1 MRTDEAAVP
10 SVGTVNSLVREGVH
24 HGVDLSVRYGRGRW
38 WNIVIVV
45 TTLILYSIAWPT
57 LQLTH
62 DVPAPLMPI
71 ISGLAVFPFLLIRAQ
86 PALGWAISA
95 VAAMIVPW
103 AFDRVPNY
111 GYPWQVVHILVL
123 LALLVAVCLREEI
136 RIVLVVWLAT
146 VLLFFVYLPG
156 NDGWGWAIGLAAIA
170 AFALLVRW
178 LVLSRRQLAR
188 EEEISEL
195 ERARRAALEE
205 KARIARDLHDIVAH
219 HMSLVVVQ
227 AQSAPYRLPDVSDE
241 VRAEFESIGV
251 HAREALNEVR
261 GMLGVLRSDGMLPE
275 SAPQP
280 GLSRIDELFDAS
292 RRAGVHL
299 TARIDGD
306 AGSVSDSA
314 GLAVYRILQESLA
327 NAVRHAPGSE
337 VSVQVVCGPEQVDL
351 TVRNGASEA
360 ADRDRPVDRPDLG
373 GGNGIRGMADRAAS
387 VGGRL
392 YAHPRPDGG
401 FEVAAVLPRV
411 PAA

>member
-1 MRTDEAAVP
+1 MTTVGAAES
-10 SVGTVNSLVREGVH
+10 SVETVKSLVHEGVH
-24 HGVDLSVRYGRGRW
+24 HGVTLSVRYGRGRW
-38 WNIVIVV
+38 WNIAIVV

-71 ISGLAVFPFLLIRAQ
+71 ISGLAVFPFLLVRAQ

-103 AFDRVPNY
+103 AFDRIPGY
-111 GYPWQVVHILVL
+111 DYPWQVVHILVL
-123 LALLVAVCLREEI
+123 LALLATVCLREEM

-146 VLLFFVYLPG
+146 VLLFFAYVPG
-156 NDGWGWAIGLAAIA
+156 NDGWGWAIGITAIA

-188 EEEISEL
+188 EEETSEL
-195 ERARRAALEE
+195 ERARRAVLEE

-241 VRAEFESIGV
+241 VRAEFESIGAL
-251 HAREALNEVR
+251 AREALNEVR
-261 GMLGVLRSDGMLPE
+261 GMLGVLRSDGTLPE
-275 SAPQP
+275 HAPQP
-280 GLSRIDELFDAS
+280 GLGRLDELFDAS
-292 RRAGVHL
+292 RRAGVDL
-299 TARIDGD
+299 TARVEGD
-306 AGSVSDSA
+306 TASVSDSA

-327 NAVRHAPGSE
+327 NAARHAPGSE
-337 VSVQVVCGPEQVDL
+337 VSVQVVCGPDRVDV
-351 TVRNGASEA
+351 TVRNGAAE
-360 ADRDRPVDRPDLG
+360 DDDGDRPAVQPDLG

-401 FEVAAVLPRV
+401 FEVSASLPRV